1 MGVAGEGLGR
11 ITVFEIIIY
20 NKKNIIVVGE
30 NFQFF
35 PLKTP
40 ITILKVTNVE
50 GKVSIN

>member
-20 NKKNIIVVGE
+20 NKKNIVVGE